1 MKPRAIGLSIALIAA
16 PGCLPAQTQIDP
28 ASVVDVQVRPA
39 SGQPL
44 FCPGDPFQVEV
55 VAKLKDGS
63 SCSNVD
69 FKRGCLGESHAV
81 IKRSQVGIDA
91 SPGEWIDSDDFV
103 FRAPENPLTSARTGL
118 ALKAWIESDE
128 TGRSNAKGERLLSP
142 VYECQAQKERVFVVT
157 QTGTQGEN
165 GAAGPDL
172 RVSVTSLST
181 PWYPNAAL
189 VRVAVGN
196 QPVYFISPSADKP
209 IRIVTRG
216 QDGAIGP
223 AGAPGQEG
231 AAGAA
236 GAAECAPGGEGQ
248 PGTDGG
254 PGGKGGDGGPGG
266 KIKLELDDAKAEEL
280 RARVILESIG
290 GAAGAAGPGGPGGAG
305 GKGGAGGPAGNA
317 CMGTDLTG
325 KQGAPGKQG
334 AAGTAGQP
342 GAAGPAPEIGPL
354 ARAVMF
360 AGELGLIQE
369 IEAAPRAAK

>member
-1 MKPRAIGLSIALIAA
+1 M
-16 PGCLPAQTQIDP
+16 
-28 ASVVDVQVRPA
+28 
-39 SGQPL
+39 
-44 FCPGDPFQVEV
+44 
-55 VAKLKDGS
+55 
-63 SCSNVD
+63 
-69 FKRGCLGESHAV
+69 GESHAV
-81 IKRSQVGIDA
+81 IQRRQVGIDA
-91 SPGEWIDSDDFV
+91 SPGDWIDSDDYV
-103 FRAPENPLTSARTGL
+103 FKPPENPLTSARTGVE
-118 ALKAWIESDE
+118 LKAWIESPD
-128 TGRSNAKGERLLSP
+128 GARSNARGERLLAP
-142 VYECQAQKERVFVVT
+142 VYDCQGQKERVFVVA
-157 QTGTQGEN
+157 QTGTNGEN

-181 PWYPNAAL
+181 PWFPNGAL
-189 VRVAVGN
+189 IRVAVGN

-209 IRIVTRG
+209 IRIVSRG

-254 PGGKGGDGGPGG
+254 PGGKGGDGGAGG
-266 KIKLELDDAKAEEL
+266 KIKLELDDAKAEAL
-280 RARVILESIG
+280 RSRVVLESIG
-290 GAAGAAGPGGPGGAG
+290 GAAGAAGPGGAGGAG
-305 GKGGAGGPAGNA
+305 GKGGAGGAAGNA

-325 KQGAPGKQG
+325 KQGAPGKPGASG
-334 AAGTAGQP
+334 AAGQA
-342 GAAGPAPEIGPL
+342 GAAGPAPESGLL